1 MFEFNNNLCIFTK
14 QKRRSMKNIVVSIYK
29 FYLDGF
35 RNMTWGRQL
44 WWIIL
49 IKIIILFVIL
59 RCFFFKPVL
68 AGKSEEQ
75 KIEHVS
81 NQLITQP

>member
-1 MFEFNNNLCIFTK
+1 
-14 QKRRSMKNIVVSIYK
+14 MKNIVVSIYK

>member
-1 MFEFNNNLCIFTK
+1 MYFYQTK
-14 QKRRSMKNIVVSIYK
+14 KRRSMKNIVVSIYK

>member
-1 MFEFNNNLCIFTK
+1 M
-14 QKRRSMKNIVVSIYK
+14 RRVFISIYN
-29 FYLDGF
+29 FYRDGF
-35 RNMTWGRQL
+35 KNMTWGRQL

-49 IKIIILFVIL
+49 LKLILLFLVL
-59 RCFFFKPVL
+59 RVFFFKPVL

-81 NQLITQP
+81 EQLIKQ